1 MILTICEAFV
11 LRFNDKKTINNH
23 LLKIFKYDAI
33 DLPFNFIIIYSKVVK
48 FDELWS
54 KYKETVV
61 KVPFIYKLKEN
72 RFYDESDQYDIKS
85 ELRMGKTIH
94 IRQGKSM
101 DLYHFLINTSF
112 SQIRF

>member
-1 MILTICEAFV
+1 MILTICEAIV
-11 LRFNDKKTINNH
+11 LNFNDVKSIEEH

-33 DLPFNFIIIYSKVVK
+33 GLPFNFIIIYSKVVK

-54 KYKETVV
+54 KYKETVI
-61 KVPFIYKLKEN
+61 KVPFKYKLKEK

-94 IRQGKSM
+94 VRQGKQM
-101 DLYHFLINTSF
+101 TLYHFFINTNF
-112 SQIRF
+112 

>member
-1 MILTICEAFV
+1 M
-11 LRFNDKKTINNH
+11 
-23 LLKIFKYDAI
+23 LKIFKYDAI
-33 DLPFNFIIIYSKVVK
+33 GLPFNFIIIYSKVVK

-54 KYKETVV
+54 KYKETVI
-61 KVPFIYKLKEN
+61 KVPFKYKLKEK

-112 SQIRF
+112 